1 MEGAIVKTLSLFLFV
16 MLSISQAFAGEGFS
30 HKHLNLDLP
39 AGWTA
44 HPAKP
49 SAEPH
54 LGTIKSSSMAG
65 TSITLD
71 CYRGAFHTH
80 TSTRIRGLKTI
91 AAAYPAGQELV
102 KKKHKI
108 KSKKGKGTWESWKG
122 YVKVGD
128 LTVAL
133 SSPMANIKTPHCWL
147 VAIGYTAE
155 SNSAQLEKEF
165 LTIIKSAR

>member
-1 MEGAIVKTLSLFLFV
+1 MKTLSLFLLV
-16 MLSISQAFAGEGFS
+16 MLSTSQAFAGETFD
-30 HKHLNLDLP
+30 HKYLKLDLP

-44 HPAKP
+44 HPADA

-71 CYRGAFHTH
+71 CYRGTFHTH
-80 TSTRIRGLKTI
+80 TSTRIRGLNTI

-102 KKKHKI
+102 KKKQKI
-108 KSKKGKGTWESWKG
+108 KTRKGKGKWESWKG
-122 YVKVGD
+122 NVKVGD
-128 LTVAL
+128 MTVAL
-133 SSPMANIKTPHCWL
+133 SSPMANIKTKHCWL
-147 VAIGYTAE
+147 VSIGYTAE

-165 LTIIKSAR
+165 LSIIKTAQ